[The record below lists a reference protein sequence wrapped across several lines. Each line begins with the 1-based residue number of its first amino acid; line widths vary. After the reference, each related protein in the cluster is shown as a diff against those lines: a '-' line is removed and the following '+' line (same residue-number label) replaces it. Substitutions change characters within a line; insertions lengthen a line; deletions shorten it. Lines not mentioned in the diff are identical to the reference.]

1 MARAVRSGTRADT
14 IMVVVC
20 ALLAI
25 VLIASP
31 AGVRDAVTSAMRRTV
46 LAPLVVL
53 QQRAEKSRTAF
64 LAQDRLTMQR
74 DSVALRALSVP
85 ALEAENDRL
94 RRLLGLAGRLDWG
107 FVPAEALQGRG
118 VGEEYALTLTAG
130 SRAGVAPFSPVVAPE
145 GLVGM
150 IQSVDPTM
158 SLAILWSHP
167 DFRASAMSA
176 DGAAFGIAAAHLG
189 ATGPER
195 YLLEL
200 RGVPFRSELKPG
212 AIIVT
217 SGLGGVYPRG
227 IPIGT
232 VVSETR
238 TAEGWARTYLLR
250 PALLPS
256 DVGSVMVLSPRR
268 AAAGVENV
276 WQLASTMDTA
286 VARIASAGDSV
297 SRALVAQEAAARA
310 AQLDSIRRAAVDSAL
325 RARGA
330 STPPSGVAPLSPP
343 PPPPSGGVRAQGTQ
357 PNREPVRNPPP
368 QGEAGQV
375 FPVAPRP
382 NADSAA
388 AAARARREAAAA
400 RARRDSAAAR
410 ARRDSAANAAPAA
423 PVTPA
428 PTPTTPV
435 PRDTSATVPPAGAP
449 R

>member
-1 MARAVRSGTRADT
+1 MARAVRSGTRADM
-14 IMVVVC
+14 IMVMAC
-20 ALLAI
+20 AVLAI
-25 VLIASP
+25 FLIASP
-31 AGVRDAVTSAMRRTV
+31 ASVRDAVTSVLRRSV
-46 LAPLVVL
+46 LAPLVLL

-64 LAQDRLTMQR
+64 LAQDRLTRQR

-85 ALEAENDRL
+85 ALESENDRL
-94 RRLLGLAGRLDWG
+94 RRLLGLGGRLDWG

-118 VGEEYALTLTAG
+118 VGEEFALTLTAG
-130 SRAGVAPFSPVVAPE
+130 SRVGVAPFSPVVAPE

-250 PALLPS
+250 PAILPS
-256 DVGSVMVLSPRR
+256 DVGAVMILSPRR

-286 VARIASAGDSV
+286 VARIAGAGDSV
-297 SRALVAQEAAARA
+297 TRALAQQESSARA
-310 AQLDSIRRAAVDSAL
+310 ATLDSIRRAAIDSVL
-325 RARGA
+325 RASGA
-330 STPPSGVAPLSPP
+330 STSPSGVAPLSPP
-343 PPPPSGGVRAQGTQ
+343 PSAPTGRIGAEGART
-357 PNREPVRNPPP
+357 NREPAATPSP
-368 QGEAGQV
+368 QGTAGQV
-375 FPVAPRP
+375 FPVTPAP
-382 NADSAA
+382 NADSIA

-410 ARRDSAANAAPAA
+410 ARRDSAARA
-423 PVTPA
+423 TPA
-428 PTPTTPV
+428 PPP
-435 PRDTSATVPPAGAP
+435 PRDTAATVPAGGVP